1 MQVKAQVIRIQNF
14 VHQKFRKTYQRQI
27 YIIQQLHN
35 FDFQWMIRLQI
46 TSFCFQLPMLLLLT
60 LKTIIQGVS
69 G

>member
-1 MQVKAQVIRIQNF
+1 MQVKAQVIRIQKF
-14 VHQKFRKTYQRQI
+14 VHQKFRKTCQRQI

-60 LKTIIQGVS
+60 LKTIIQGVA